1 MSARSPKSNQKTS
14 SDTSVSTSLPGS
26 EPGIEPSKM
35 PDGETERSGLHRARA
50 KVSRAPVEVED
61 SMIPDTSGPKLSVLS
76 TPADLKQF
84 LASRLRARLVS
95 CGSTLYSLT
104 WKERVTPAGR
114 LILQLRGLALRTS
127 DKDSTGARSPWATP
141 ASHEAGGTPEQFLA
155 RKVLAR
161 DAGSVLGIS
170 LTSLSLQA
178 QLTGWP
184 TAVKE
189 DARSSARHGYMLQ
202 GNQGTTLLDAARL
215 TALPGETQTGSG
227 AGTRAGGQLN
237 PSHSRWLMGLPREW
251 DLHCPLH
258 FRRRRSSSPTK

>member
-1 MSARSPKSNQKTS
+1 MSARSRKLNQKTS

-76 TPADLKQF
+76 TPADLKQY
-84 LASRLRARLVS
+84 LVSRSRARLVS
-95 CGSTLYSLT
+95 RGSTLYSLT

-114 LILQLRGLALRTS
+114 SILQLRGLALRTS